1 MTSLQQDPSAQ
12 APCTRIM
19 FGSSLIW
26 TPMVGGDAR
35 STVPGP
41 GRASLESGDS
51 FLGFASA
58 VQESVPQ
65 LCAPGDL
72 KLRED
77 PVQVAADSA
86 VREEE
91 PLSDFAV
98 GQALSG
104 ELGDLQLLG
113 GEAVSGVRNPSS
125 DPFARRPQLVSCPL
139 APTRRPERVEKRDSV
154 PEGLTRL
161 GATAPAAQPPTEG
174 KERPRAQEQMP
185 ACVLS
190 QRHGE
195 QRLRFAVVGQ

>member
-1 MTSLQQDPSAQ
+1 
-12 APCTRIM
+12 
-19 FGSSLIW
+19 
-26 TPMVGGDAR
+26 MVGGDAR

-51 FLGFASA
+51 FSEFASG

-91 PLSDFAV
+91 PLSDLAV

-104 ELGDLQLLG
+104 QLGDLQFLG
-113 GEAVSGVRNPSS
+113 GEPVSGVRNPSS
-125 DPFARRPQLVSCPL
+125 DPLARRPQLVPCPL
-139 APTRRPERVEKRDSV
+139 APTRRPQRVEKRDSV
-154 PEGLTRL
+154 PKGLTRL
-161 GATAPAAQPPTEG
+161 GASAPAAQPPAE
-174 KERPRAQEQMP
+174 
-185 ACVLS
+185 
-190 QRHGE
+190 
-195 QRLRFAVVGQ
+195 

>member
-1 MTSLQQDPSAQ
+1 MTSLQEDPSAQ

-26 TPMVGGDAR
+26 TPMVDGDAR

-51 FLGFASA
+51 FSGFASG

-72 KLRED
+72 ELRED

-113 GEAVSGVRNPSS
+113 AEAISGVRNPSS
-125 DPFARRPQLVSCPL
+125 DPFPGRPQ
-139 APTRRPERVEKRDSV
+139 RVEKRDSV